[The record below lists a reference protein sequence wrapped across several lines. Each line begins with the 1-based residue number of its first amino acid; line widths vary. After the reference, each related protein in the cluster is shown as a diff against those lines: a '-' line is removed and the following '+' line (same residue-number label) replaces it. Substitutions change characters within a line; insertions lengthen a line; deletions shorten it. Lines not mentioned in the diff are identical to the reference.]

1 MRDFAN
7 AGKNGNIVT
16 LFRYRKLAPDVAK
29 FNIVFTIIPNFLFK
43 YMLNIA
49 RKYG

>member
-29 FNIVFTIIPNFLFK
+29 FNIVFTIIPNF
-43 YMLNIA
+43 YLNICLKL